1 VIEQELRLESARERR
16 DSARVAA
23 LRATEELADAEA
35 EFVEA
40 LLEKMIADLLEVAS
54 ELPDPASEQEVAA

>member
-54 ELPDPASEQEVAA
+54 ELPDLASEQEVAA

>member
-1 VIEQELRLESARERR
+1 MIEQELRLESARERR

-54 ELPDPASEQEVAA
+54 ELPDLASEQEVAA